1 MVDFDTNSQKAL
13 YFQGFSCII
22 ELEQGEKSIR
32 LKAVSLS
39 FFVCQPAEIHMP
51 EKKVQRIEKNT
62 VCQYGVQSG
71 RHLRPRQHLPA
82 FPAAQY
88 GYAGFCAYASGLPFA
103 VLESS

>member
-1 MVDFDTNSQKAL
+1 
-13 YFQGFSCII
+13 
-22 ELEQGEKSIR
+22 
-32 LKAVSLS
+32 
-39 FFVCQPAEIHMP
+39 MP

-62 VCQYGVQSG
+62 VRQYGIQSSG
-71 RHLRPRQHLPA
+71 NLRSRQHLPA